1 MDMSSLGP
9 PMFGAE
15 ARIYALWLAL
25 ARWHGGDIADLIAKA
40 NNNSGY
46 IDFDEPA
53 LWDSDPD
60 LALVVS
66 DLFDVEGMLVLSGC
80 LDNQLCR

>member
-1 MDMSSLGP
+1 MSSLGP

-15 ARIYALWLAL
+15 ARIYELWLAL
-25 ARWHGGDIADLIAKA
+25 ARWYGADIADLISRV
-40 NNNSGY
+40 NNDGN

-60 LALVVS
+60 LALVIS
-66 DLFDVEGMLVLSGC
+66 DLFDVESMLVLSGC
-80 LDNQLCR
+80 LDSKLCL